1 MFKSISWQMYLYAVS
16 IVTCIY
22 YLTVILLFF
31 RTEVSGFT
39 KKMLSHKPKRHSD
52 TSTITSSHTQVLQQ
66 KLEEVKELLAVFG
79 QGGDRSELLA
89 VIRAFLAGYDR
100 GYLPQHRDAL
110 VLLIA
115 TQAAKLCGFE
125 LSDAEIENCFPE
137 INN

>member
-39 KKMLSHKPKRHSD
+39 KKLLHQSKMRYGEASIISA
-52 TSTITSSHTQVLQQ
+52 SHTQVLQQ

-79 QGGDRSELLA
+79 KGGDRAELLS
-89 VIRAFLAGYDR
+89 VLKSFLAGYDPAF
-100 GYLPQHRDAL
+100 LPDHRDAL
-110 VLLIA
+110 ILLIS
-115 TQAAKLCGFE
+115 TQASHLCDFE
-125 LSDAEIENCFPE
+125 LNELEIENCFPE
-137 INN
+137 FNN